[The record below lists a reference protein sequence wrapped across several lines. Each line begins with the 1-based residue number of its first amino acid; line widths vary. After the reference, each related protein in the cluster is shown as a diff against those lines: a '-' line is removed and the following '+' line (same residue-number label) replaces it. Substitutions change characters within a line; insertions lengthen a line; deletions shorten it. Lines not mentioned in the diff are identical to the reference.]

1 MLRATIEVPSEALL
15 HPQKSADFRGPQQK
29 KKNNKN
35 TIDRSR
41 LFYRFA
47 IIENALR
54 LQENAPQS
62 LASICVRYAFGPR
75 GLSVNILMRAYE
87 RAPRR
92 SLCCSRSATDVP
104 SSATYLLAT
113 DCGFGNPMV
122 SDSTVENKCFYQC
135 KNIKK

>member
-1 MLRATIEVPSEALL
+1 MIEA
-15 HPQKSADFRGPQQK
+15 G
-29 KKNNKN
+29 
-35 TIDRSR
+35 
-41 LFYRFA
+41 FYLVRVA

-92 SLCCSRSATDVP
+92 SLCCSRMQRMYHPALHTCLLPTVALGIRWFRIQRSKTSASINAKT
-104 SSATYLLAT
+104 
-113 DCGFGNPMV
+113 
-122 SDSTVENKCFYQC
+122 
-135 KNIKK
+135 